1 MPLETAKSERE
12 RARLREIATE
22 VIPAN
27 SVAPL
32 GLYAFRSDD
41 LGAELA
47 GSIEAEVFL
56 ETFGNTMEML
66 REEYLPYEG
75 RTFYLCVVDHLRRLP
90 VGAMRVIIP
99 RPDCTGSKT
108 LDDVRDYW
116 GVGRDE
122 LTVRGGE
129 SFDCRAT
136 WDIATLA
143 VSREYQ
149 GRATAGLVAVG
160 LYSSFVRT
168 SILCQVDYVVA
179 ILDARMLRF
188 GNWEFKGTWSVFDRV
203 DGAPY
208 LGSPSS
214 FPVWCQLS
222 EWSTRLAGADPILH
236 GILFRGLGIDP
247 VLGMAPIGEIAELAR
262 GLQIKGELPEVIDL
276 RSPSAEPDPVY
287 REITRVSP

>member
-1 MPLETAKSERE
+1 MALGMANAERE
-12 RARLREIATE
+12 KARLREIAAE
-22 VIPAN
+22 VIPA
-27 SVAPL
+27 SAATPL
-32 GLYAFRSDD
+32 GLYAFRADD

-47 GSIEAEVFL
+47 RSIEGEVFL
-56 ETFGNTMEML
+56 ETFGNTPEML

-75 RTFYLCVVDHLRRLP
+75 RTFYLCVVDHVRRLP
-90 VGAMRVIIP
+90 VGAMRVIVP
-99 RPDCTGSKT
+99 RHDCTGSKT
-108 LDDVRDYW
+108 LDDIRTHW
-116 GVGRDE
+116 GVPREE
-122 LTVRGGE
+122 LTIRSGE
-129 SFDCRAT
+129 PFDCRST

-160 LYSSFVRT
+160 LYSSYVRT

-179 ILDARMLRF
+179 ILDARMFRF

-222 EWSTRLAGADPILH
+222 DWGGRLAEADPILH
-236 GILFRGLGIDP
+236 GIVFRGRGMDP
-247 VLGMAPIGEIAELAR
+247 VLGMAPIDKIGELAR
-262 GLQIKGELPEVIDL
+262 RLQEKEELPEYIDL
-276 RSPSAEPDPVY
+276 RSARPEPRPAY
-287 REITRVSP
+287 LEITRVSP